1 MCHKQLKP
9 FTLNHVRK
17 ISDSMDG
24 LNLTDNNCMWLWTCE
39 VTSKSS
45 QQRLDDPP
53 CVEWQYK
60 SLAMDPRPPALPLK
74 INSGEVTCNKS
85 FSILTWRQSPWTNY
99 SRPDWLP
106 FKGEWVRE
114 WNVVCFSQTTGEKWF
129 RPLIQG
135 FSFMDCVMCGGF
147 LITYTKRPPPSP
159 PEWKVRG
166 GVTLFQLDWL
176 IALIHPLLFVMQ
188 TFAKGHESQRVRGI
202 DNKPRK

>member
-1 MCHKQLKP
+1 MCHKQSKDSKP
-9 FTLNHVRK
+9 FTLSHVRK
-17 ISDSMDG
+17 ISDSKDCLNQG

-60 SLAMDPRPPALPLK
+60 SLAMDPRLPALPLK

-85 FSILTWRQSPWTNY
+85 FSILTWQSP
-99 SRPDWLP
+99 DCLL
-106 FKGEWVRE
+106 KVRE

-135 FSFMDCVMCGGF
+135 FSFMDCAMCGGF

-176 IALIHPLLFVMQ
+176 IALIRPLLLAMQ
-188 TFAKGHESQRVRGI
+188 IFAEGLSPEEYAE
-202 DNKPRK
+202 